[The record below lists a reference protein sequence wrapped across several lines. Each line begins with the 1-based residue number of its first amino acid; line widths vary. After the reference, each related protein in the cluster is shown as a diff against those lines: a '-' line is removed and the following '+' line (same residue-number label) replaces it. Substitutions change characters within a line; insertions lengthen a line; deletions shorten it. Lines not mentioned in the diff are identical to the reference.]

1 MLSLRNTS
9 YQGYR
14 VSKKSVEDLIDQKV
28 GKMRSIRSKNSNAT
42 TTMDYVLEFLDSIDQ
57 LRKNFRSIPA
67 YKAAIV
73 SKLFILEARI
83 KSYDYGARVNIDFN
97 DDKGMLEAVVIT
109 WTDRYLVNHPDLPK
123 TERFCVEDILLK
135 ELGLL

>member
-1 MLSLRNTS
+1 MLNLRNTS
-9 YQGYR
+9 YQGYS
-14 VSKKSVEDLIDQKV
+14 VSKKSIEDLIDQKV

-42 TTMDYVLEFLDSIDQ
+42 TTMDSVLECLDSVDQ
-57 LRKNFRSIPA
+57 LRKNYRNIPA

-109 WTDRYLVNHPDLPK
+109 WTDRYLSNHPELQK